1 MGSSIVGA
9 ESSTSSS
16 SSFKWSFDV
25 FLSFRG
31 DDTRSNFTG
40 HLDMALRQKGVNV
53 FIDDMLKRGEQIS
66 ETLSKAIQEAL
77 ISIVIFSQNYASS
90 SWCLDEL
97 VKIVE
102 CKKSKGQLVL
112 PIFYKVDPS
121 DVRKQT
127 GCFGEALAKHQANF
141 MEKTQIWRDA
151 LTTVANFSGWD
162 LGTRKEADFI
172 QDLVKEVLS
181 RLNCA
186 NGQLYVAKYPV
197 GIDSQLED
205 MKLLS
210 HQIRDAFDGVY
221 MMGIYGIGG
230 IGKTTLAKALYNKI
244 ANQFE
249 GFCFL
254 SNVRETSK
262 QFNGLVQLQEKLLY
276 EILKFDLKIGN
287 LDEGINIIRS
297 RLRSKK
303 VLIVLDDVDK
313 LKQLEALVGERDWF
327 GHGSKIIV
335 TTRNSHLLSSHEF
348 DEKYGVRELSHGHS
362 LELFSWHAFKKSH
375 PSSNYLDLSKR
386 ATNYCKGHPLALVV
400 LGSFLC
406 TRDQIK
412 WRTILDEFEN
422 SLSEDIEHIIQIS
435 FDGLEEKIKEIFL
448 DISCLF
454 VGEKVNYVKSVLNTC
469 HFSLDFGIIVLMDLS
484 LITVENE
491 EVQMHDLIRQMGQK
505 IVNGESFEPGKR
517 SRLWLVHDV
526 LKVFADN
533 SGTIAVKAIK
543 LDLSNP
549 TRLDVDSRAFRNM
562 KNLRL
567 LIVRNAR
574 FSTNVEYLP
583 DNLKWI
589 KWHGFSHRFLPLSF
603 LKKNLVGL
611 DLRHS
616 LIRNLGKGFKD
627 CKRLKHVDL
636 SYSSLLEKIPDFPA
650 TSNLEE
656 LYLNNCTNLRT
667 IPKSVVSLGKLL
679 TLDLDHCSNLIKLP
693 SYLMLKSLKVL
704 KLAYCKKLEKLP
716 DFSTASN
723 LEKLYLKE
731 CTNLRMIHDS
741 IGSLSKLVTLDLGKC
756 SNLEKLPSYLTLKS
770 LEYLNL
776 AHCKKLEEIPDF
788 SSALN
793 LKSLYLEQCTNLRVI
808 HESIGSLNSL
818 VTLDLRQC
826 TNLEKLPSYLK
837 LKSLRH
843 FELSGCHKLE
853 MFPKIAE
860 NMKSL
865 ISLHLDSTAIR
876 ELPSSIGYLTALLV
890 LNLHG
895 CTNLISLPSTIYLLK
910 SLKHLYLG
918 GCSRFQL
925 FSRKWDPTAHP
936 LCSFSKI
943 MDTSSSSEFPHLLV
957 PKESLCSKFTMLDLQ
972 CCNISNVD
980 FLEILCNVAPFLS
993 SILLSENKFSSLPP
1007 CLHKFMSLWNLQLR
1021 NCKFLQEIPNLP
1033 HCIQKMDATG
1043 CTLLGRSP
1051 DNIMDIISSKQDV
1064 ALGDFTREFILMNT
1078 GIPEWFSYQ
1087 SISNSIR
1094 VSFRHDLN
1102 MERILATYATLQ
1114 VVGDSYQ
1121 GMALVSCKIFIGYR
1135 LQSCFMRKFPSSTSE
1150 YTWLVTTS
1158 SPTFSTS
1165 LEMNEWNHVTVWF
1178 EVVKCSEATVTIKC
1192 CGVHLTEEVHGIQND
1207 VKGPGVV
1214 YTVFDQLDKLPSRD
1228 VIKSFGQEVSAKSDC
1243 NAMLHAENFPVWND
1257 SKMQQ
1262 HMNFPLHVTSQGVTR
1277 IRGMEGMAETTLAN
1291 SICNKY
1297 ERSRNLFSAKK
1308 ALNHSTGFLCGDG
1321 NGLSWEMVD
1330 RPILSDRLSSQKYL
1344 RIFDDRDR
1352 YGDLNDVAHGTG
1364 NRFRSRF
1371 LRMDDIKEDDIRE
1384 EPYWKYMERLFQTDP
1399 IS

>member
-1 MGSSIVGA
+1 MGSSIVGV
-9 ESSTSSS
+9 ESSTSL
-16 SSFKWSFDV
+16 SFKWSYDV
-25 FLSFRG
+25 FLSFKG
-31 DDTRSNFTG
+31 DDTRSNFTS

-53 FIDDMLKRGEQIS
+53 FIDDKLKRGEQIS
-66 ETLSKAIQEAL
+66 ETLFKAIQETL

-97 VKIVE
+97 VKIIE

-210 HQIRDAFDGVY
+210 HQIRDVFDGVY

-254 SNVRETSK
+254 SNVREASK

-276 EILKFDLKIGN
+276 EILKVDLKVDN

-313 LKQLEALVGERDWF
+313 LKQLEALVGGRDWF
-327 GHGSKIIV
+327 GRGSKIIV

-348 DEKYGVRELSHGHS
+348 DEKYGIRELSHGHA

-375 PSSNYLDLSKR
+375 PSSNYLDLSER
-386 ATNYCKGHPLALVV
+386 ATSYCKGHPLALAV

-406 TRDQIK
+406 TRDQTK
-412 WRTILDEFEN
+412 WKTILDEFEN

-469 HFSLDFGIIVLMDLS
+469 HFSLDFGIIVLIDLS

-526 LKVFADN
+526 LK
-533 SGTIAVKAIK
+533 GTIAVKAIK

-549 TRLDVDSRAFRNM
+549 TRLDVDSQAFRNM

-567 LIVRNAR
+567 LIVRNAK

-583 DNLKWI
+583 DSLKWI
-589 KWHGFSHRFLPLSF
+589 KWHGFSHRSLPLSF

-611 DLRHS
+611 DLSHS
-616 LIRNLGKGFKD
+616 FIKNLGKGFKD
-627 CKRLKHVDL
+627 CKRLKHGDL

-656 LYLNNCTNLRT
+656 LYLNNCTNLRI

-704 KLAYCKKLEKLP
+704 KLSYCKKLEKLP

-731 CTNLRMIHDS
+731 CTNLKMIHDS
-741 IGSLSKLVTLDLGKC
+741 IGCLSKLVTLDLGKC

-776 AHCKKLEEIPDF
+776 AHCKKLEEVPDF

-837 LKSLRH
+837 LKSLTH
-843 FELSGCHKLE
+843 FELSGCCKLE

-865 ISLHLDSTAIR
+865 MSLHLDSTAIR
-876 ELPSSIGYLTALLV
+876 ELPSSIGFLTALLL
-890 LNLHG
+890 LNLNG

-918 GCSRFQL
+918 GCSRFQM
-925 FSRKWDPTAHP
+925 FSHRWDPTTHP
-936 LCSFSKI
+936 
-943 MDTSSSSEFPHLLV
+943 
-957 PKESLCSKFTMLDLQ
+957 
-972 CCNISNVD
+972 
-980 FLEILCNVAPFLS
+980 VAPFLS
-993 SILLSENKFSSLPP
+993 SILLSENKFSSLPS

-1033 HCIQKMDATG
+1033 HCIQKLDATG
-1043 CTLLGRSP
+1043 CSLLGRSP

-1064 ALGDFTREFILMNT
+1064 ALGDFTREFVLMNT
-1078 GIPEWFSYQ
+1078 GIPEWFKYQ
-1087 SISNSIR
+1087 SISTSVR

-1102 MERILATYATLQ
+1102 MERTLATYATFQ
-1114 VVGDSYQ
+1114 VVGDSHR

-1178 EVVKCSEATVTIKC
+1178 EVVKCSEVTVTIKC

-1207 VKGPGVV
+1207 VKGPGVI
-1214 YTVFDQLDKLPSRD
+1214 YTVFDQPDKLPSRD
-1228 VIKSFGQEVSAKSDC
+1228 VVKSFAQEVSAKSDC
-1243 NAMLHAENFPVWND
+1243 NAILHAENFPVWND
-1257 SKMQQ
+1257 SKMQR

-1277 IRGMEGMAETTLAN
+1277 IRGMEGMAETILAN

-1297 ERSRNLFSAKK
+1297 ERSQNLFSAKK
-1308 ALNHSTGFLCGDG
+1308 VLNHSTAFLRGDG

-1330 RPILSDRLSSQKYL
+1330 SPISSDRLSSQKYL

-1352 YGDLNDVAHGTG
+1352 YGDLNDVACGTG

-1384 EPYWKYMERLFQTDP
+1384 EPRWKYMERKDNAVVKWVSCLGEP
-1399 IS
+1399 IHTATEMTYHRIRSPNSIGSSLSLLNLKI